1 MTDESGRRSGIMFG
15 SRIPTLWMDYTSGQG
30 ISGDGTRI
38 TPKIGGRRKS
48 PNLTDMLDTAHSYGA
63 KRIMLTGR
71 VPSLREDVRAWL
83 LVQTP
88 GWKAAGHRVKEFA
101 VGRFEHIL
109 TGHRVDVRMVSE
121 WFGDANLNPATA
133 RQAWDVTE
141 SVVQSINE
149 RQHLLYSPSRTGL
162 SLWHA
167 SLPRD
172 KERKLIVPA
181 HVDTDI
187 ADDLHFTSGQQHVEH
202 LVVGPNCDAHP
213 DHLALIDPAKTPK
226 ISTFTYID
234 GRFMY
239 AAMGRELG
247 VGPGRRLNRA
257 AAYDYLTTNPYGRAW
272 YEVRFTVP
280 DGWNHIGIL
289 GVKHDVASDG
299 WFYPNRPGARH
310 ITWADAAE
318 ISVALEA
325 GWLVE
330 PLQAI
335 VFDKARPMDN
345 FMSAINRARE
355 KLEANEELPRAL
367 RHVVSG
373 ALRALL
379 IQTVGAFA
387 GRGGTKTMIV
397 ENLTEVPSEYSRS
410 AIRHGKMWV
419 YEAPGDK
426 RDLSNYHPEL
436 SVQIW
441 GRARARLLR
450 APTAGN
456 EVGGVLALPG
466 PSIIGVQ
473 GDAVYTTMIPA
484 WSIPTVRGGGDDG
497 KTGRL
502 RIKGTISG
510 AIATPVTIQDRDRL
524 KARTEQA
531 GPSAAWQ
538 QTEQ

>member
-1 MTDESGRRSGIMFG
+1 MTDDNSRRSGIMFG

-30 ISGDGTRI
+30 VSSDGARI
-38 TPKIGGRRKS
+38 TPKIGGRRKN

-121 WFGDANLNPATA
+121 WFGDAALNPATA

-181 HVDTDI
+181 HVEPDI
-187 ADDLHFTSGQQHVEH
+187 ADELHFTSGQQHVEH
-202 LVVGPNCDAHP
+202 LVAGPNCDDHP
-213 DHLALIDPAKTPK
+213 DHLALVDPAKTPK
-226 ISTFTYID
+226 LSTFTYID

-247 VGPGRRLNRA
+247 TGPGRRLNRA
-257 AAYDYLTTNPYGRAW
+257 AAYDYLTNNPYGRAW

-280 DGWNHIGIL
+280 DGWNHVGIL
-289 GVKHDVASDG
+289 GVKHEVASDG

-310 ITWADAAE
+310 VTWADAAE

-325 GWLVE
+325 GWLIE

-335 VFDKARPMDN
+335 VFEKARPMDN

-355 KLEANEELPRAL
+355 KLEANEELPRNL

-379 IQTVGAFA
+379 IQTVGALA

-397 ENLTEVPSEYSRS
+397 ENLTEVPGDLSRS

-426 RDLSNYHPEL
+426 RDLANYHPEL
-436 SVQIW
+436 SVQVW

-450 APTAGN
+450 APTAGA
-456 EVGGVLALPG
+456 EIGGVLALPG
-466 PSIIGVQ
+466 SSIIGVQ

-510 AIATPVTIQDRDRL
+510 TIATPITIQDRDRL

-531 GPSAAWQ
+531 GPSAAWR

>member
-1 MTDESGRRSGIMFG
+1 MTDETGRRSGIMFG
-15 SRIPTLWMDYTSGQG
+15 SRIPTLWLDYTSGQG
-30 ISGDGTRI
+30 VSSDGARV
-38 TPKIGGRRKS
+38 TPKIGGRRKN

-88 GWKAAGHRVKEFA
+88 GWKASGHRVKEFA

-121 WFGDANLNPATA
+121 WFGDAALNPAAA

-172 KERKLIVPA
+172 KERKLIVPT
-181 HVDTDI
+181 HVESDI
-187 ADDLHFTSGQQHVEH
+187 ADELHFTSGQQHVEH
-202 LVVGPNCDAHP
+202 LVAGPNCDDHP

-226 ISTFTYID
+226 LSTFTYID

-257 AAYDYLTTNPYGRAW
+257 AAYDYLTNNPYGRAW

-289 GVKHDVASDG
+289 GVKHEVASDG

-310 ITWADAAE
+310 VTWADAAE

-325 GWLVE
+325 GWLIE

-335 VFDKARPMDN
+335 VFEKARPMDN

-355 KLEANEELPRAL
+355 KLETNEDLPRNL

-379 IQTVGAFA
+379 IQTVGALA

-397 ENLTEVPSEYSRS
+397 ENLTEVPADLSRS
-410 AIRHGKMWV
+410 AIRHGKLWV

-436 SVQIW
+436 SVQVW

-456 EVGGVLALPG
+456 EIGGVLALPG
-466 PSIIGVQ
+466 SSIVGVQ

-531 GPSAAWQ
+531 GPSAAWRQ
-538 QTEQ
+538 PE